1 MKRVSFLLICS
12 LLTAFHT
19 VPAQDFVFPANKL
32 GVFYWELR
40 SPKYTLDNQTVEDD
54 ASKAFAGPVMYYE
67 RILTDVFTIGIK
79 YGSGLRREMNI
90 ELGTDE
96 VNIKETASYQALE
109 IKSYATTHR
118 KGGFK
123 PYLAVSYGMLSTTSS
138 ITIKPVAGAT
148 TEDET
153 KAVVPIKAW
162 CLGIDYILWKL
173 AFRLEIGQSNG
184 DRLDRESSDTYQ
196 AIYDFNTFTSGAGLA
211 YFF

>member
-1 MKRVSFLLICS
+1 MKKISFLLICS
-12 LLTAFHT
+12 LLAVFHS
-19 VPAQDFVFPANKL
+19 VLAQNIVFPANKL

-40 SPKYTLDNQTVEDD
+40 APKYTLDNQTDD
-54 ASKAFAGPVMYYE
+54 GSDSKAMAGPVLYYE
-67 RILTDVFTIGIK
+67 RILSDVFTIGLK

-90 ELGTDE
+90 KLGNDE

-109 IKSYATTHR
+109 FKSYGTKHR
-118 KGGFK
+118 KSGFK

-138 ITIKPVAGAT
+138 ITTKPSAGAA

-153 KAVVPIKAW
+153 KAVIPIKAW
-162 CLGIDYILWKL
+162 CLGVDYLLWKL

-184 DRLDRESSDTYQ
+184 DRIDRESSDTYQ
-196 AIYDFNTFTSGAGLA
+196 ATYDFNSFTSGIGLA